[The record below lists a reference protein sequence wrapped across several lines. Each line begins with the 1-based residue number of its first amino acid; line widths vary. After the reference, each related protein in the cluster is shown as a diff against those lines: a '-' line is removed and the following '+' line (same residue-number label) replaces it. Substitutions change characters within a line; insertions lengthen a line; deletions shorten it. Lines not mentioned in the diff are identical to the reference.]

1 MKINIFSSLVFGA
14 WLISIIPAVSS
25 QYVQDTTELEKFF
38 LTLKDKPSSQKF
50 ENYLELEW
58 LQGSIE
64 LFINK
69 KFEPLN
75 MRYDLENNIFE
86 IKWNQQVKLLE
97 GYKVKKFRWY
107 KPNPGRQIQFVNC
120 VTFQSDKWLTGFFEV
135 LEDGPLTLLV
145 KTELVKPP
153 EYQTGSEY
161 SIYYDKKS
169 KKMERKE
176 YLYIAQRSEVYLSP
190 KKKKDWMIYLQDKS
204 EPIKYFMKENKLGF
218 SKMEDIKKV
227 IHFYNST
234 D

>member
-1 MKINIFSSLVFGA
+1 MKTNIFSSLVFCA
-14 WLISIIPAVSS
+14 WLMPIIPAIPS
-25 QYVQDTTELEKFF
+25 QYEQDTTELEKFVQA
-38 LTLKDKPSSQKF
+38 LRDKPTSQEL

-107 KPNPGRQIQFVNC
+107 KPNTGRQIQFVNC

-153 EYQTGSEY
+153 EYQTGSES

-190 KKKKDWMIYLQDKS
+190 KKKKEWMIYLQDKS
-204 EPIKYFMKENKLGF
+204 EPIKYFMKENKLGLN
-218 SKMEDIKKV
+218 KREEIKK
-227 IHFYNST
+227 IIRFYNSL
-234 D
+234 